1 MLDWLDRWTRRLGG
15 LAGLAVSLALYS
27 GLVMGARHAKGRS
40 TEDAPEV
47 ARAFARG
54 SATAVVPSTVLGL
67 GALYLM
73 WRPIRVGLSAPV
85 RLAALVAGS
94 ILYFP
99 GLAIMLWGRLTLGR
113 MHNVSTSRAVQLF
126 ADHELVT
133 SGPFAHVRHPMYV
146 GGIMAELG
154 ALLLYRTWTTLLL
167 AMDIP
172 NLVMRSRREEEALAA
187 EFGEAW
193 ADYAGRVPGWLPR
206 LGT

>member
-1 MLDWLDRWTRRLGG
+1 ML
-15 LAGLAVSLALYS
+15 
-27 GLVMGARHAKGRS
+27 
-40 TEDAPEV
+40 
-47 ARAFARG
+47 
-54 SATAVVPSTVLGL
+54 VPSTVLGL

-73 WRPIRVGLSAPV
+73 WRPIRVGLSAPA

-94 ILYFP
+94 LLYFP

-154 ALLLYRTWTTLLL
+154 ALLLYRTWTTLLIAL
-167 AMDIP
+167 DIP

-193 ADYAGRVPGWLPR
+193 TDYAARVPGWLPK
-206 LGT
+206 LGGVTLARAATGEVRK